1 MEMIFIYLLSTCEE
15 KDNGGP
21 VSSDQFVDCI
31 DLTAS
36 GEDSDEEEDKDQP
49 RCV

>member
-1 MEMIFIYLLSTCEE
+1 MADQF
-15 KDNGGP
+15 
-21 VSSDQFVDCI
+21 SDQFVDCI

-36 GEDSDEEEDKDQP
+36 GEDSDEEEDRDQP